1 MAKPIIANK
10 NIKIERKIKMKI
22 KSGDKII
29 EVLTIKE
36 LYEIAVAKGKEDAI
50 IGINYNNTDNAYCPQ
65 CDEEVD
71 IDIEYVE
78 EVRPADIEFGGFYP
92 ERNLDRLCDC
102 VWLNNHTV

>member
-1 MAKPIIANK
+1 
-10 NIKIERKIKMKI
+10 MKI
-22 KSGDKII
+22 QIDDKIV
-29 EVLTIKE
+29 EALTIKE
-36 LYEIAVAKGKEDAI
+36 LYEIAVAQGKENAI

-92 ERNLDRLCDC
+92 ERNQNRLNS
-102 VWLNNHTV
+102 LS